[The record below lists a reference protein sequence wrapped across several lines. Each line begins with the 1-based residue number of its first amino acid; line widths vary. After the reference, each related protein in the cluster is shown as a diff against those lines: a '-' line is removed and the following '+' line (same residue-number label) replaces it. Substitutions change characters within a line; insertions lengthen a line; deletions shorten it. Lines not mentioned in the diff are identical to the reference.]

1 MFSYKHCFGLSA
13 KQESTTFPVA
23 KAIIRNLYPIDFIAK
38 VPLSALFSKA
48 GPPLYSVVFI

>member
-1 MFSYKHCFGLSA
+1 MLSYKHCFGLSA

-23 KAIIRNLYPIDFIAK
+23 KAIIRNFYPIDFIAK